1 MFCYTDI
8 EPKLFSGFVDNILPT
23 VDKHRLKIQNKTA
36 STFAIGRF
44 SRGFRLSVACYQIC
58 KLRTHSFR
66 SHFLCIALSTISIG
80 IFSTRAPLIS
90 AGETL
95 LFRKK
100 TNLPRIVRR
109 ATRGRPKKCD
119 KEIMEARSAGK
130 RRLRPTGEI
139 RLPNVLR

>member
-1 MFCYTDI
+1 MFCYI
-8 EPKLFSGFVDNILPT
+8 GYQLKLFRGYVDNILRT

-44 SRGFRLSVACYQIC
+44 SRGFRLRVAYYQIC
-58 KLRTHSFR
+58 KLRSHSFR

-90 AGETL
+90 TEETL
-95 LFRKK
+95 LFRKE
-100 TNLPRIVRR
+100 TNLLSVVR
-109 ATRGRPKKCD
+109 RGRPKKCD
-119 KEIMEARSAGK
+119 KEITGARSAGK
-130 RRLRPTGEI
+130 RRLRPIGEI